1 VHWVNNQTAA
11 TAIIANA
18 HQRNGDALCIDL
30 NNNFSQFI
38 CTRLYEKIYNIK
50 NFVHRVNLG

>member
-50 NFVHRVNLG
+50 NFVHRVG